1 MEPEC
6 GQQKERPCF
15 SDRELDAAMNLRTA
29 KGGVKQG
36 AIGYGRSIRKQKSE
50 ECKPGDME
58 TGEGDSGSYI
68 MKSGKW
74 NKLLG
79 NGG

>member
-15 SDRELDAAMNLRTA
+15 SDRELDAAMNLRT
-29 KGGVKQG
+29 
-36 AIGYGRSIRKQKSE
+36 
-50 ECKPGDME
+50 GDME